1 MRARCEARTAQ
12 DDLRIGPSRFKP
24 PQPPPS
30 FENEHDFD
38 HSPPLLLQVAG
49 LRGIVTEPS
58 RLESTG
64 LVFAYGLDLFYTRV
78 MPSKMYD
85 TLDAHEFSYALLVL
99 TLLSL
104 AVGTAVAGRAVA
116 RKELAEKWK

>member
-1 MRARCEARTAQ
+1 M
-12 DDLRIGPSRFKP
+12 
-24 PQPPPS
+24 
-30 FENEHDFD
+30 
-38 HSPPLLLQVAG
+38 QVAG